1 MPAAGSHDT
10 LAWSGSIIFTIMRM
24 MWRGVR
30 NWPLVPAWS
39 AVKDT
44 NLLVDFHSDEGFET
58 ILGRELIEIACLKGV
73 SDPESLRDILLSR
86 LRRKNLDTSKH
97 DRVTLSDA

>member
-1 MPAAGSHDT
+1 LFGSLRHQFD
-10 LAWSGSIIFTIMRM
+10 
-24 MWRGVR
+24 
-30 NWPLVPAWS
+30 PLDREILERAFDATWS

-44 NLLVDFHSDEGFET
+44 NLPVDFHSDEGFET
-58 ILGRELIEIACLKGV
+58 ILRRELIEIACLKGV